1 MGEFFWMDGY
11 GPYVWAA
18 YGITFLVVVG
28 LLLQSWWYA
37 RKRTAEL
44 AALRERTP
52 RRARAGGRPLRPER
66 KAAGESGSTV
76 SATSRNP

>member
-1 MGEFFWMDGY
+1 MREFFWMDGY

-37 RKRTAEL
+37 KKRVAEL

-52 RRARAGGRPLRPER
+52 RRAQRARPLRAER
-66 KAAGESGSTV
+66 PTAAEQPAAAPAPGRHS
-76 SATSRNP
+76 